1 MGVEFI
7 NTFLYVEIDLFAL
20 IILFFLLTTG
30 SKTFHQEEQKLYHQ
44 SVLTLIIV
52 LAFDAVTW
60 AVDGKNFSG
69 GREINIIFETLYWMA
84 TLLPCYYGYLYCY
97 EKVHEKKPS
106 DRYRL
111 FFYLPILAGQ
121 IFLICNLFTGSVF
134 YVSKENVYARGPWYL
149 PVGILPFVYIVMAV
163 FIVLRKSYRVHAYEK
178 RQFYMLAIYMGL
190 PFLGSLIQIAVY
202 GVPTTWICL
211 TISMVMCYLYVQ
223 NGDFAS
229 DATTKLNN
237 RRRFD
242 TYAAW
247 KTTALHGDATM
258 YLLMIDLNFFKAI
271 NDNYGHKEGDEAL
284 ARTAAVLKKAT
295 ADRPAF
301 LARVGGDEFAVIL
314 NGVNEQ
320 EVLDTIQD
328 IHKTMQEANIAAAR
342 NYQISLA
349 IGYAGMSG
357 KNKISFDRLF
367 SLADQSMYEEKLRMK
382 NGMGKTVENV
392 L

>member
-1 MGVEFI
+1 
-7 NTFLYVEIDLFAL
+7 
-20 IILFFLLTTG
+20 
-30 SKTFHQEEQKLYHQ
+30 
-44 SVLTLIIV
+44 
-52 LAFDAVTW
+52 
-60 AVDGKNFSG
+60 
-69 GREINIIFETLYWMA
+69 
-84 TLLPCYYGYLYCY
+84 
-97 EKVHEKKPS
+97 
-106 DRYRL
+106 
-111 FFYLPILAGQ
+111 
-121 IFLICNLFTGSVF
+121 
-134 YVSKENVYARGPWYL
+134 
-149 PVGILPFVYIVMAV
+149 
-163 FIVLRKSYRVHAYEK
+163 
-178 RQFYMLAIYMGL
+178 MLAIYMGL

-357 KNKISFDRLF
+357 NNKISFDRLF
-367 SLADQSMYEEKLRMK
+367 SLADRSMYEEKMRMK
-382 NGMGKTVENV
+382 NNMGKTVEKE
-392 L
+392 